1 MIRGPHTKLVL
12 GKNADERFIDRPF
25 AAFQS
30 RKVHLEVPRQEL
42 VGADPLGIAVVVIPF
57 GKMKILH
64 IFFRPEQAVH
74 PTQIGKL
81 DCWCVARL
89 ILTPSVYGDRG
100 TFVGVIPGSLF
111 QQGPPGDGDKELEA
125 WRGQC
130 GEVCVVRLM
139 IFADVNRKTAFAVA
153 PAEEVGG
160 YHHHRNRYTLV
171 HRRQEERLCTP
182 TRRTRDPDSAVVNL
196 R

>member
-30 RKVHLEVPRQEL
+30 LKVHLEVPRQEL

-81 DCWCVARL
+81 DCWCFARL

-100 TFVGVIPGSLF
+100 PSLGSSRVPFSSKVRQVTEIRSWGRGAASAAMSALFV
-111 QQGPPGDGDKELEA
+111 
-125 WRGQC
+125 
-130 GEVCVVRLM
+130 
-139 IFADVNRKTAFAVA
+139 
-153 PAEEVGG
+153 
-160 YHHHRNRYTLV
+160 
-171 HRRQEERLCTP
+171 
-182 TRRTRDPDSAVVNL
+182 
-196 R
+196 